1 MGLELHGFWVLSGQD
16 ETTMERDSMRN
27 IWTERERIKA
37 ARVAVYQSLC
47 DWLLAFSVGS
57 SIFFS
62 FFFFFFFFSLLYFFF
77 YLFFYYY
84 YFFWILEVEVSIRV
98 SVSDSCHVK
107 VGVFD

>member
-47 DWLLAFSVGS
+47 DWLLSFSVGS
-57 SIFFS
+57 SLFFS
-62 FFFFFFFFSLLYFFF
+62 FFFLFFFSLLYSFLFFLLLFFF
-77 YLFFYYY
+77 WVLEERNFSTGYLSLTTYIFLHFKT
-84 YFFWILEVEVSIRV
+84 
-98 SVSDSCHVK
+98 H
-107 VGVFD
+107 

>member
-47 DWLLAFSVGS
+47 DWLLSFSVGS
-57 SIFFS
+57 SLFFS
-62 FFFFFFFFSLLYFFF
+62 FFFLYFTLFLF
-77 YLFFYYY
+77 YFYFLFFWVLEERNFSTGYLSLQLTYS
-84 YFFWILEVEVSIRV
+84 FILKHTNTRI
-98 SVSDSCHVK
+98 
-107 VGVFD
+107 